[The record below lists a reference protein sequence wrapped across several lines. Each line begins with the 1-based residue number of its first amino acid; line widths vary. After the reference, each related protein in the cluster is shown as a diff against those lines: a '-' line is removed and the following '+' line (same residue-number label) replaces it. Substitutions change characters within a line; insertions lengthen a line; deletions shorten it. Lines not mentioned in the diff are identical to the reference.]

1 MIGFELSATSN
12 AGFQRNYSSW
22 TEGSMWLVKGFKT
35 ASGLPSPIDL
45 ALEEGVSAMLPGI
58 EDLIEPAFRHI
69 LRGYLIK
76 LAGIGHEIGVSIYGE
91 EESYSTYYV
100 FDPEAGGRTMVQQF
114 LQHLRWASDAY
125 RQELGDQ
132 VMIHLCKT
140 ITDFDDHLAV
150 NTPGKIGFLWITI
163 RF

>member
-1 MIGFELSATSN
+1 
-12 AGFQRNYSSW
+12 
-22 TEGSMWLVKGFKT
+22 MWLVKGFKT
-35 ASGLPSPIDL
+35 ASELPSPIDL

-76 LAGIGHEIGVSIYGE
+76 LAGMGHEIALSIYGE
-91 EESYSTYYV
+91 EETYSTYYV
-100 FDPEAGGRTMVQQF
+100 FNPEIGGRIMVQQF

-125 RQELGDQ
+125 QQELGDQ

-150 NTPGKIGFLWITI
+150 SASEKMGFLWITLV
-163 RF
+163 F